1 MKRIFAI
8 LSVSLACAI
17 ALSSACV
24 AAEDNAGHQSSVE
37 APFIVAAETGK
48 PTTNVKQPTA
58 ADKAALANQIQ
69 QRYKPR
75 VCTQSSGQIKAC
87 SVACSAACIFPC
99 FPGFT
104 TGPWSDACHTC
115 VDRCM
120 EHCTGCK

>member
-1 MKRIFAI
+1 M
-8 LSVSLACAI
+8 SLACAI

-48 PTTNVKQPTA
+48 PKTNVKQPTA

-87 SVACSAACIFPC
+87 SVACSAALQFFPV
-99 FPGFT
+99 FRASQLVLGVTRATPAWIGV
-104 TGPWSDACHTC
+104 WSTARAASRKMI
-115 VDRCM
+115 VF
-120 EHCTGCK
+120 